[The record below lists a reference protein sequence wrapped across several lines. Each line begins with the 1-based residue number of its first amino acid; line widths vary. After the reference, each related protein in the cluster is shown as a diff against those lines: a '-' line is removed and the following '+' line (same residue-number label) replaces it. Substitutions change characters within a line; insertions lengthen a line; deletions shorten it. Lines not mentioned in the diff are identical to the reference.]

1 MSCKFTDLQCKE
13 VICLSNG
20 QRLGFVS
27 DVLVELPEGKV
38 CALVIPGPCRLLGL
52 GGQKDDFIIPWDCI
66 RRIGPDIILVD
77 TKPEDCRV
85 RRDRSKPGHLFQ
97 PSKTTP

>member
-13 VICLSNG
+13 VICISNG
-20 QRLGFVS
+20 QRLGFIT

-38 CALVIPGPCRLLGL
+38 CAVVVPGPCRLMGL
-52 GGQKDDFIIPWDCI
+52 AGNRDDFIIPWGCI
-66 RRIGPDIILVD
+66 QRIGPDIVLVD

-85 RRDRSKPGHLFQ
+85 RRPKPKGGRLF
-97 PSKTTP
+97 

>member
-13 VICLSNG
+13 VICIANG
-20 QRLGFVS
+20 QRLGFIS

-38 CALVIPGPCRLLGL
+38 CAIVVPGPAKLLGL
-52 GGQKDDFIIPWDCI
+52 TGCRDDFIIPWNCI
-66 RRIGPDIILVD
+66 QRIGPDIVLVD

-85 RRDRSKPGHLFQ
+85 SRPRGKLGVRN
-97 PSKTTP
+97 